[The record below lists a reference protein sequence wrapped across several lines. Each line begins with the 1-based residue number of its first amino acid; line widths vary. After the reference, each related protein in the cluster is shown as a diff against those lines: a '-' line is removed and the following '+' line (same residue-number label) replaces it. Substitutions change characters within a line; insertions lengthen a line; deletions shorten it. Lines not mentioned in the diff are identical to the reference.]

1 MKFISILL
9 ICLFPFSALAADYFL
24 VCDPLDAS
32 LQIQGFKGML
42 NGIPFDTTSYQLHTS
57 GKAIVYSFGP
67 TLPAGALDFKN
78 LRAYNVRSEG
88 GGVDFYYPA
97 APPSLTS
104 IGITQ

>member
-1 MKFISILL
+1 MIV
-9 ICLFPFSALAADYFL
+9 LFPILASAQDWYL
-24 VCDPLDAS
+24 VCDPLDSS
-32 LQIQGFKGML
+32 LQIQGFKGTF
-42 NGIPFDTTSYQLHTS
+42 NGTPFDTTSYQLHTS